1 MNTLAF
7 LQFFDGLAE
16 KQHGSFVLEKVST
29 KCCEPDLSGEL
40 QSYHCDFSTD
50 QYHFRVEGS
59 SRKDALRQLYR
70 KINRF
75 SGIKR

>member
-16 KQHGSFVLEKVST
+16 KQKGSFVLEKTSS
-29 KCCEPDLSGEL
+29 KRCEPDLTGEL

-50 QYHFRVEGS
+50 QFHFRTEGS
-59 SRKDALRQLYR
+59 SRKDALRRLYR
-70 KINRF
+70 KINNF
-75 SGIKR
+75 GEFKR